1 MLEYESNNDI
11 EAHSFRVYFLD
22 SILCNRLL
30 KNSNMVNCVIFLTIH
45 FTWNL
50 KTVSELRIVVC
61 IKHIKRNRC
70 QIIISEYP

>member
-50 KTVSELRIVVC
+50 KTVSELR
-61 IKHIKRNRC
+61 K
-70 QIIISEYP
+70 